1 MVCAYLIFPIDT
13 NRDCFTIFGKE
24 RIFPP
29 IADRRRGMNTEV
41 NTRILCHICGEPI
54 SLTSDTVADED
65 GKPVHERCYV
75 SRALSSDE
83 QQAEAN

>member
-1 MVCAYLIFPIDT
+1 
-13 NRDCFTIFGKE
+13 
-24 RIFPP
+24 
-29 IADRRRGMNTEV
+29 MNTEV

-75 SRALSSDE
+75 SRALSSDD